1 MGEVAGGRAAGP
13 IPLEAAQPYHCGA
26 PPWRQGGGGSVGPT
40 WRFGHPPRPALEA
53 GVAGLIRWHSK
64 RMSANSIRLG
74 VSTPRPGSVSGAMP
88 MVRNPYRIPS
98 MAAVSLSVST
108 VKPLGDR
115 IFIKV
120 SESEEKTAG
129 GILLPDTAKEK
140 PQVGEVVQVG
150 PGKRNDDGTRQAPEV
165 SVGDK
170 VLYSKYAGTDIKL
183 GTDEYVLLSEK
194 DILAIVN

>member
-1 MGEVAGGRAAGP
+1 
-13 IPLEAAQPYHCGA
+13 
-26 PPWRQGGGGSVGPT
+26 
-40 WRFGHPPRPALEA
+40 
-53 GVAGLIRWHSK
+53 
-64 RMSANSIRLG
+64 
-74 VSTPRPGSVSGAMP
+74 
-88 MVRNPYRIPS
+88 

-115 IFIKV
+115 VFIKV
-120 SESEEKTAG
+120 SDSDQTTAG
-129 GILLPDTAKEK
+129 GILLPDTAQEK

-150 PGKRNDDGTRQAPEV
+150 PGKRSDDGTRQAPEV

-183 GTDEYVLLSEK
+183 GGNEFVLLSEK